1 MLTGTLPF
9 NGNNPQMIYQKILLG
24 RINFPSFLDPVA
36 VNFISGLLEQNP
48 SKRLGSK
55 EGCNN
60 VKNHEWL
67 SSMDFNLL
75 ISKETGAPWVPEIV
89 NEFDTSYFDTNPE
102 TIESCPEPKIMTAR
116 DPFAEF

>member
-9 NGNNPQMIYQKILLG
+9 TGSSPNLIYQKILLG
-24 RINFPSFLDPVA
+24 RINFPTSLDPVA

-48 SKRLGSK
+48 SKRIGSK
-55 EGCNN
+55 DGYYN

-67 SSMDFNLL
+67 NSIDFNLL
-75 ISKETGAPWVPEIV
+75 ISKETGAPWVPEIQ
-89 NEFDTSYFDTNPE
+89 NEFDTSYFDTDPE
-102 TIESCPEPKIMTAR
+102 TIEVCPEPKITTTR